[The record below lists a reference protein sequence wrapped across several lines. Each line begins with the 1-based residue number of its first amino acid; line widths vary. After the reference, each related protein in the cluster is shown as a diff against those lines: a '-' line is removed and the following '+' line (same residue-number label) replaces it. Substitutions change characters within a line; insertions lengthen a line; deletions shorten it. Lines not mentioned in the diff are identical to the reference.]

1 MKQVVKIEK
10 ALLPVTGN
18 SSNGAWVKQGFIASY
33 GDRYP
38 KEFCFELFNDKLE
51 KFKNLCQEGSVVE
64 VSFDIESREYNGR
77 YYTNITAWNV
87 AVPGQQTTT
96 QQAPVS
102 SGTAQPVAAPAEAPV
117 AALVVAPAIGSAD
130 EPDDLPF

>member
-1 MKQVVKIEK
+1 MKQIVKIEK

-38 KEFCFELFNDKLE
+38 KEFYFELFNDKLE
-51 KFKNLCQEGSVVE
+51 KFKNLCQEGRVVE
-64 VSFDIESREYNGR
+64 LSFDIESREYNGR

-96 QQAPVS
+96 QQTPAS
-102 SGTAQPVAAPAEAPV
+102 FGAAQPVAAPAAPAEAP
-117 AALVVAPAIGSAD
+117 VVAPAIGND
-130 EPDDLPF
+130 DDLPF